1 MNRAPADS
9 LPSATP
15 DRDRPDAAAG
25 RARVILVTGMS
36 GAGKTSALKALEDL
50 GFEAV
55 DNLPLSLLMSLV
67 PPGERRADNA
77 ESPGFARPLAIG
89 IDIRT
94 RDFGAQPFL
103 AEMERLA
110 GSRQVDVRI
119 LFLDC
124 DDEELKRRYAETRHR
139 HPLALDRPVSDGI
152 AHERRL
158 MAALKDRSDV
168 AIDTT
173 GLGPGELKRLL
184 AGHFGTPAATGLS
197 VVVTSFAYR
206 RGLPREADLVFDVR
220 FLANPHYDPTLRPMD
235 GRNEPVGQFIS
246 RDPGYGTFIE
256 SLTRLLKPLLPRY
269 VAEGKSYLTI
279 AVGCTGGRHRS
290 VFVAETLA
298 RWLEAEGEK
307 VAVLHRDLDGGED

>member
-1 MNRAPADS
+1 MTGVPADS
-9 LPSATP
+9 RTFTASGRDPAT
-15 DRDRPDAAAG
+15 DK
-25 RARVILVTGMS
+25 ARVILVTGMS

-55 DNLPLSLLMSLV
+55 DNLPLSLLVNLV
-67 PPGERRADNA
+67 PPGERRPDGA
-77 ESPGFARPLAIG
+77 GFARPLAIG

-94 RDFGAQPFL
+94 RDFGAQPVL

-110 GSRQVDVRI
+110 GSRHVEVRI

-124 DDEELKRRYAETRHR
+124 DDEELARRYAETRHR
-139 HPLALDRPVSDGI
+139 HPLALDRPVRDGI

-158 MAALKDRSDV
+158 LTALKDRADV
-168 AIDTT
+168 TIDTT

-184 AGHFGTPAATGLS
+184 SGHFGTPTATGLS

-220 FLANPHYDPTLRPMD
+220 FLSNPHYDPALRPMD
-235 GRNEPVGQFIS
+235 GRNEQVGAHIS
-246 RDPGYGTFIE
+246 KDPGYGPFFD
-256 SLTRLLKPLLPRY
+256 SVTRLLKPLLPRY

-290 VFVAETLA
+290 VFVAEALA
-298 RWLEAEGEK
+298 RWLETQGEK
-307 VAVLHRDLDGGED
+307 VAVLHRDLDDGED